1 MTAKMPVQR
10 HKCSG
15 VSEWRDDFPAIVPG
29 YDPGDARAAVPPGTP
44 LTWAPP
50 APGRAGTRDAPARDA
65 PAPPPMFRAP
75 DGGAG
80 HRGTPQRTLR
90 V

>member
-44 LTWAPP
+44 LTRAPP
-50 APGRAGTRDAPARDA
+50 APGITGPGARPGQSAHAD
-65 PAPPPMFRAP
+65 PR
-75 DGGAG
+75 
-80 HRGTPQRTLR
+80 
-90 V
+90 